1 MFRPQRKDA
10 QTVMPGEEAGPQ
22 TVAGRD
28 PKPAHLQALSLLII
42 TNFPERF
49 ALLGASATV
58 VRTCREGMELI
69 DQTLFAAIFCDM
81 GQLGPQESGFRFAH
95 ALKKREDVPPIFLM
109 SEQVTVYDEQWAKRQ
124 GAEGLIPRTLDAM
137 QAALTGLST
146 GAVPVY
152 VVAAPAANAQMP
164 NRPPMPPIPEASLN
178 RVKLGLRRYIG
189 PVADDMVHRT
199 LASISKRHPNGV
211 SLEALAT
218 AVSHYI
224 EDTRQRDRFLD
235 ELGA

>member
-1 MFRPQRKDA
+1 MFRLQRKDA
-10 QTVMPGEEAGPQ
+10 PTVMSGEAGPQ

-28 PKPAHLQALSLLII
+28 PKPALLQAVSLLVI

-49 ALLGASATV
+49 VLLGTSATV
-58 VRTCREGMELI
+58 VSTCREGMELL

-81 GQLGPQESGFRFAH
+81 GQLAEGESGFRFAH
-95 ALKKREDVPPIFLM
+95 ALKKREGVPPIFLM
-109 SEQVTVYDEQWAKRQ
+109 TEQVTVYDEQWAKRQ

-137 QAALTGLST
+137 QGALTGLKN
-146 GAVPVY
+146 GAVPV
-152 VVAAPAANAQMP
+152 VTLAASAANA
-164 NRPPMPPIPEASLN
+164 PIPAKQPIAAASLD
-178 RVKLGLRRYIG
+178 RVKLGLRRHIG

-224 EDTRQRDRFLD
+224 EDTRQRDRFLE

>member
-1 MFRPQRKDA
+1 MFRLQRKDA
-10 QTVMPGEEAGPQ
+10 PTVMSGEAGPQ

-28 PKPAHLQALSLLII
+28 PKPALLQALSLLVI

-49 ALLGASATV
+49 VLLGASATV
-58 VRTCREGMELI
+58 VRTCREGMELL

-81 GQLGPQESGFRFAH
+81 GQLAEGESGFRFAH
-95 ALKKREDVPPIFLM
+95 ALKKREGVPPIFLM

-137 QAALTGLST
+137 QAALTGLKN
-146 GAVPVY
+146 GAAPV
-152 VVAAPAANAQMP
+152 VMVAAPAANA
-164 NRPPMPPIPEASLN
+164 PIPAKQPIAPASLE
-178 RVKLGLRRYIG
+178 RVKLGLRR
-189 PVADDMVHRT
+189 DMVHRT

-211 SLEALAT
+211 SLESLAT

-224 EDTRQRDRFLD
+224 EDTRQRDRFLE